1 MKAAESYPI
10 FSVQYSH
17 LMKQLSNVAGSKVPS
32 MTFNIVY
39 MILSRSFVNINQ
51 LHAPGLFYWVSI
63 ENLRKKKK
71 ITEKKEKRV
80 KSYAG

>member
-10 FSVQYSH
+10 FSVQYSL
-17 LMKQLSNVAGSKVPS
+17 LMKQLSNVAGSKALS
-32 MTFNIVY
+32 MTSNTVY

-51 LHAPGLFYWVSI
+51 LHAPGLFFFLLGFY
-63 ENLRKKKK
+63 RKKL
-71 ITEKKEKRV
+71 ERKKESV

>member
-10 FSVQYSH
+10 FSVQYSL
-17 LMKQLSNVAGSKVPS
+17 LMKQLSNVAGSKAPG
-32 MTFNIVY
+32 MTSNIFY

-51 LHAPGLFYWVSI
+51 LHAPGLFYWVSV
-63 ENLRKKKK
+63 ENLKKKK
-71 ITEKKEKRV
+71 RERESV

>member
-10 FSVQYSH
+10 FSVQYSL
-17 LMKQLSNVAGSKVPS
+17 LMKQLSNVAGSKAPS
-32 MTFNIVY
+32 MTSNIVY
-39 MILSRSFVNINQ
+39 MILSRSFVNVNQ

-63 ENLRKKKK
+63 ENLKKKK
-71 ITEKKEKRV
+71 ERV